1 MQLVLNYFI
10 TKPLNEFHN
19 TTLYVDIYICISD
32 STAPV
37 APGPAA
43 LGVLDV
49 WSS

>member
-10 TKPLNEFHN
+10 TKPLNEFH

-49 WSS
+49 LSS